1 MSAHLIDIT
10 LPATPAAA
18 SAARRALGE
27 CVGAGELADD
37 GRLALSEAVANA
49 VEHTVSDRIRLV
61 INHDAETGSLMCA
74 VRDGHAELA
83 PAADRTRTGCADQE
97 GGRGL
102 GIIAALSRS
111 WGFSTFGHGKWL
123 WFCLGAAPA

>member
-18 SAARRALGE
+18 SQARRALGA

-49 VEHTVSDRIRLV
+49 VEHTVTKRLRLV
-61 INHDAETGSLMCA
+61 ISHDEETGSLMCA
-74 VRDGHAELA
+74 VRDGHAGLVS
-83 PAADRTRTGCADQE
+83 ADRTRVGCAE
-97 GGRGL
+97 PEAGRGL

-111 WGFSTFGHGKWL
+111 WGFSTYGFGKWL
-123 WFCLGAAPA
+123 WFCLGPAHS